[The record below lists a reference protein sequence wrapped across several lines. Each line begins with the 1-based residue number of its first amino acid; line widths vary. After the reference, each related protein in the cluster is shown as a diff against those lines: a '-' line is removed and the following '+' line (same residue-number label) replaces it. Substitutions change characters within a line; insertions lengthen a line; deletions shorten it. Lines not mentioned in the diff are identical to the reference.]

1 MRYKNVCIESFGYE
15 LPETIVTSQSLEE
28 RVAPLYEK
36 LNLSYGR
43 FEIMTGIRER
53 RFWDDETTPSQAS
66 AKAAE
71 KAIAKS
77 GIDKE
82 DIECLLHTSV
92 CRDFLEPATATLVH
106 DSLGLPAT
114 ATIFDISNACLGF
127 ANGMVT
133 LANMIELGQVKAGIV
148 VGAEGGKRLIDRTID
163 DLLKDPNVTRDKLKV
178 SFASLTL
185 GSGAVAVVLTHSSL
199 SKYGHKILGG
209 VVRTASQHNDL
220 CRVEAD
226 TYFYDPN
233 SYPNMSTDYTGI
245 LNNGTALAVETWKA
259 FQRELGWNHEDVN
272 KVFTHQVS
280 SIHKQV
286 LFHALG
292 LDESKGFS
300 TVEYLGNIASCSLP
314 ISLAIGIEEGHVH
327 AGDRVVMMAGG
338 SGLCGIMLGLEW

>member
-1 MRYKNVCIESFGYE
+1 M
-15 LPETIVTSQSLEE
+15 
-28 RVAPLYEK
+28 
-36 LNLSYGR
+36 
-43 FEIMTGIRER
+43 MTGIRER

-66 AKAAE
+66 TRAAE

-77 GIDKE
+77 GIDKA

-106 DSLGLPAT
+106 DSLGLPPT

-127 ANGMVT
+127 ANGMVA

-148 VGAEGGKRLIDRTID
+148 VGAEGGKRLIDKTID
-163 DLLKDPNVTRDKLKV
+163 DLLKDPTITRDKLKV

-185 GSGAVAVVLTHSSL
+185 GSGAVAVVLTRSSL
-199 SKYGHKILGG
+199 SKSSHKLLGG
-209 VVRTASQHNDL
+209 VVRTASQHNSL
-220 CRVEAD
+220 CRIEAD
-226 TYFYDPN
+226 TYFHDLA
-233 SYPNMSTDYTGI
+233 SYPNMRTDYTGI
-245 LNNGTALAVETWKA
+245 LENGTALAVETWKA
-259 FQRELGWNHEDVN
+259 FQHELGWNGTDID
-272 KVFTHQVS
+272 KVFNHQVS
-280 SIHKQV
+280 TVHREV

-314 ISLAIGIEEGHVH
+314 ISLAIGIDEGHVN